1 MTDYPDIRAE
11 GASIEVELE
20 QGVTLV
26 AYVGDE
32 GVAGEIAQL
41 WRMRHNLAAAA
52 THVSHQL
59 SLFDRRRHVDG
70 DLRRVLAD
78 LRRQIDTFETIYG
91 VQCG

>member
-1 MTDYPDIRAE
+1 MDYPDVRAV

-26 AYVGDE
+26 AYIGDA
-32 GVAGEIAQL
+32 GVAGEIEQL
-41 WRMRHNLAAAA
+41 WRMRRNLAAAA
-52 THVSHQL
+52 AHVSNQL
-59 SLFDRRRHVDG
+59 SQMDRRHHVDG

-78 LRRQIDTFETIYG
+78 LRRQIDKLETIYG